1 MLPPPPRS
9 DHPPA
14 PDLRLRGH
22 RPPLHLPPGLPP
34 THHSQHALR
43 RGAQPAHRL
52 LSGIGGAGSGAGH
65 PQIPPPHSETDRCPT
80 LGKLPPPPRPDLLLP
95 VGYEGPQIH
104 ESCRGPPQKHTHTP
118 PPKIQDCPAPQNP
131 QLRPP
136 RPPNLKLPR
145 QSRLDVPL
153 IPIRRPA
160 NPTSTFRPSPPRQI
174 PRVLQR
180 RPRPG
185 CVPKAPPPSQINPP
199 LSFSLPRATPGGRC
213 RVTGPSKASCRG
225 GCKPAPCPGARGSTP
240 ASATTWVGSRTP

>member
-65 PQIPPPHSETDRCPT
+65 PQIPPPHPETDRCPT

-118 PPKIQDCPAPQNP
+118 PPKNPRLPRPPKSTTPPSTATQPQTSPPIPPRRPPNP
-131 QLRPP
+131 NSTSRQSHLDVPSLPPPPKSHVSSSADHALGVSPKLRPP
-136 RPPNLKLPR
+136 
-145 QSRLDVPL
+145 
-153 IPIRRPA
+153 
-160 NPTSTFRPSPPRQI
+160 
-174 PRVLQR
+174 
-180 RPRPG
+180 
-185 CVPKAPPPSQINPP
+185 PK
-199 LSFSLPRATPGGRC
+199 
-213 RVTGPSKASCRG
+213 
-225 GCKPAPCPGARGSTP
+225 
-240 ASATTWVGSRTP
+240 

>member
-118 PPKIQDCPAPQNP
+118 PPPKIQDCPAPQNP

-160 NPTSTFRPSPPRQI
+160 NPTSTFRPSPP
-174 PRVLQR
+174 
-180 RPRPG
+180 
-185 CVPKAPPPSQINPP
+185 PPNPTCP
-199 LSFSLPRATPGGRC
+199 
-213 RVTGPSKASCRG
+213 
-225 GCKPAPCPGARGSTP
+225 PAPTTPWVCPQSSAPLPNKPP
-240 ASATTWVGSRTP
+240 AVLFPP